1 MWRYVCIAYKENNT
15 YFGYF
20 MQEGEIVEKNKLKV
34 LIDGKEYTVKSE
46 MPVKDIQEVAF
57 CVDSKIGEI
66 RKSECGI
73 GLSTVMVS
81 VLAALNIAEDYV
93 KLRKSNEE
101 LSKKYSQLQAS
112 DKKTENEIARLKKI
126 SEDYEKLQ
134 KDFIRAET
142 ILKSRGLNL
151 NDKK

>member
-1 MWRYVCIAYKENNT
+1 M
-15 YFGYF
+15 
-20 MQEGEIVEKNKLKV
+20 EKNKLKI

-46 MPVKDIQEVAF
+46 MPIKDIREVAF
-57 CVDSKIGEI
+57 LVDSKIGEI

-81 VLAALNIAEDYV
+81 VLSALNIAEDYV
-93 KLRKSNEE
+93 KLKKNNDE
-101 LSKKYSQLQAS
+101 LSKKYTLLQTSCEKTKKEVS
-112 DKKTENEIARLKKI
+112 DMKKI
-126 SEDYEKLQ
+126 KEDYEKLQ

-142 ILKSRGLNL
+142 ILKSRGLNI

>member
-1 MWRYVCIAYKENNT
+1 MHCIFSET
-15 YFGYF
+15 IHIFGYF
-20 MQEGEIVEKNKLKV
+20 MQEGESVEKHKLKV

-57 CVDSKIGEI
+57 CVDSQIGEI

-93 KLRKSNEE
+93 KLKKSHEE
-101 LSKKYSQLQAS
+101 LSKKYSQLQAA
-112 DKKTENEIARLKKI
+112 DKKTENEIAHLKKI

-142 ILKSRGLNL
+142 ILKSRGINL
-151 NDKK
+151 NDTK